1 MLLQSL
7 VNYYEILAED
17 EESGVPKLGYGKVNV
32 SFALNISKEGELLNV
47 VPLKV
52 PDSTGKKMVPQS
64 MTVPESV
71 KRAVNISP
79 NFLCDNSSYVFGF
92 DKKGKPIRSKECFA
106 AFCKLHQDILKN
118 VNNNEAQAVLN
129 YLNSWDIGKAS
140 EHPSLAE
147 YYEEIS
153 SGANLI
159 FKLDGLNSFIHQSA
173 EIRKA
178 WEAYKQQNAN
188 GTRMQCLV
196 TGIEAPVSRLHPVI
210 KGIKGG
216 QAMGNSLVSFNA
228 RAYESY
234 GREDAQ
240 GVNSPVSEFAAF
252 AYGTV
257 LNYLLADVKN
267 KLSVGDTTV
276 VFWAQSPKR
285 IYQDFFA
292 LMLQPDEIDNIG
304 SDKQKYVRDLDA
316 VREIKFF
323 FEKLVKGTR
332 SMPDIEEDIQFYV
345 LGVSPNAARIAVRFF
360 IRNSFGNFITDVAR
374 HYEDM
379 AIEKQYTNEPDCIP
393 LWRLLYETV
402 SPTSK
407 EKASSPLLSGA
418 VMRSILTGSP
428 YPAALY
434 SAVMLRIRAE
444 KDISYYKVAIIK
456 ACISRNSKNEY
467 KEVLTM
473 SLNEKCDNKEYVLGR
488 LFAVLEKA
496 QLDANPGIKAT
507 IKDRYFTAACATPA
521 SVFPILLRL
530 STHHISKA
538 EYGYTSE
545 NNIKGIMDILKV
557 EANPF
562 PKNLS
567 LEQQGVFILGYYH
580 QKNSFYKKLGGKSN
594 E

>member
-7 VNYYEILAED
+7 VNYYEILTED
-17 EESGVPKLGYGKVNV
+17 EESGVPKLGYGRVNV
-32 SFALNISKEGELLNV
+32 SFALNLSKQGELLNV
-47 VPLKV
+47 VPLKI
-52 PDSTGKKMVPQS
+52 PDSTGKKIVPQS
-64 MTVPESV
+64 MTVPEPV
-71 KRAVNISP
+71 KKTVNISP

-92 DKKGKPIRSKECFA
+92 DKKGKPLRSKECFES
-106 AFCKLHQDILKN
+106 FRKLHLDILKD
-118 VNNNEAQAVLN
+118 VNAFEAQAVLN
-129 YLNSWDIGKAS
+129 YLNSWDIEKAS
-140 EHPSLAE
+140 EHTALAE
-147 YYEEIS
+147 YLEEIS
-153 SGANLI
+153 TGANLV
-159 FKLDGLNSFIHQSA
+159 FKLDGLNSFIHQNV

-178 WEAYKQQNAN
+178 WEAYKEQISSEINL
-188 GTRMQCLV
+188 QCLV
-196 TGIEAPVSRLHPVI
+196 TGRKAPVSRLHPIV

-228 RAYESY
+228 SAYESY
-234 GREDAQ
+234 GREKAQ
-240 GVNSPVSEFAAF
+240 GLNSPVSEFAAF
-252 AYGTV
+252 AYGTA
-257 LNYLLADVKN
+257 LNYLLADIKN
-267 KLSVGDTTV
+267 KFSVGDTTV

-285 IYQDFFA
+285 VYQDFFA
-292 LMLQPDEIDNIG
+292 LMLQPDEIDMIG
-304 SDKQKYVRDLDA
+304 TGKQKYVRDVDA
-316 VREIKFF
+316 VREIRTF
-323 FEKLVKGTR
+323 FEKLVNGTR
-332 SMPDIEEDIQFYV
+332 ALLNLDEDVQFYV
-345 LGVSPNAARIAVRFF
+345 LGISPNAARIAVRFF
-360 IRNSFGNFITDVAR
+360 VRNSFGNFIAEVSR

-379 AIEKQYTNEPDCIP
+379 AIEKQYPNEPDSIP

-402 SPTSK
+402 SPASK
-407 EKASSPLLSGA
+407 EKVSSPLLSGA
-418 VMRSILTGSP
+418 VMRAILTGAP

-434 SAVMLRIRAE
+434 SAVMLRIKAE

-456 ACISRNSKNEY
+456 ACISRNNKNEY

-507 IKDRYFTAACATPA
+507 IKDRYFTSACATPA

-530 STHHISKA
+530 SNHHISKA

-580 QKNSFYKKLGGKSN
+580 QKNSFYKKVGGNSN